1 LANKAPRGT
10 VDFARDV
17 AGILGFVAVL
27 TCPLSPILR
36 AFAGAFVTGFTA
48 LTALRLAGLAGEIM
62 APQTS
67 VITERVERL
76 ICRVDLAR
84 RRLNGSCI

>member
-1 LANKAPRGT
+1 M

-17 AGILGFVAVL
+17 AGILGLAAVL
-27 TCPLSPILR
+27 TVPLAVTLR

-48 LTALRLAGLAGEIM
+48 LTDLRLAGLAGEIM

-67 VITERVERL
+67 VIAESVERL